1 MKREKG
7 EKAEGIEP
15 IMGKVDDALVKKGSQ
30 PSLNYEVFDTR
41 ILNLGAPKVESPIR
55 SIPLFTR
62 NGELVEKSFVQDSE
76 QVLVYDTLDYLQN
89 LPHGQEPL
97 TFEVA
102 GPRPQIFFDPSK
114 VHCAIATCGGLCP
127 GTNDVIRAIVL
138 ELHYLYKV
146 HHIFGVRYG
155 FQGFIPKYG
164 HELMAL
170 TPDVVANIHSFG
182 GTILSSSRGA
192 QDVGEIVDALD
203 RLNIR
208 ILFLIGGDGTL
219 RAADK
224 ICEEIARREL
234 RISVIV
240 IPKTI
245 DNDIPLVSRSF
256 GFDTAVEMA
265 TDAIRAAHTE
275 ALGAP
280 NGIGLVKLMGRY
292 SGFVAANA
300 ALALR
305 EVNFVLIPES
315 DFDIDGDQG
324 LMANLEDRLRSRNH
338 AVILVAEGAGQK
350 YFREEDLPRDPS
362 GNIKPGD
369 IGVFLVDRVK
379 EYFQARKVEVNL
391 KYIDPSYIIRSMPAN
406 YNDRIYCGFLG
417 QNAVHAG
424 MAGKT
429 AMLVSRWHGHYV
441 HVPIKATVGKAKEVD
456 LDSPLW
462 RSVLESTGQPP
473 LKNL

>member
-1 MKREKG
+1 MPKTEKPCIKN
-7 EKAEGIEP
+7 ERPSAFDHFDTI
-15 IMGKVDDALVKKGSQ
+15 I
-30 PSLNYEVFDTR
+30 PSLGE
-41 ILNLGAPKVESPIR
+41 AKVESPIT
-55 SIPLFTR
+55 STPLFTR
-62 NGELVEKSFVQDSE
+62 DGKLVEKSFVEDHE
-76 QVLVYDTLDYLQN
+76 KVLVYDTLEYLHQ
-89 LPHGQEPL
+89 LPPKEEPL
-97 TFEVA
+97 TFELA
-102 GPRPQIFFDPSK
+102 GPRSQIYFDPSK

-138 ELHYLYKV
+138 ELHHLYKV
-146 HHIFGVRYG
+146 RHIYGVRYG
-155 FQGFIPKYG
+155 FQGFIPKY
-164 HELMAL
+164 HHDLLRLSPEA
-170 TPDVVANIHSFG
+170 VVDIHNYG

-192 QDVGEIVDALD
+192 QDIGEIVDALD
-203 RLNIR
+203 RLNISV
-208 ILFLIGGDGTL
+208 LFLIGGDGTL
-219 RAADK
+219 RAANR
-224 ICEEIARREL
+224 ICEEITARDL
-234 RISVIV
+234 RKSVIV

-245 DNDIPLVSRSF
+245 DNDTPLVARSF

-265 TDAIRAAHTE
+265 TEAIRAAHTE

-292 SGFVAANA
+292 AGYVAANA

-305 EVNFVLIPES
+305 EANFVLIPES
-315 DFDIDGDQG
+315 DFDLDGPGG
-324 LMANLEDRLRSRNH
+324 LLAALEDRLKERGH
-338 AVILVAEGAGQK
+338 AVLLAAEGAGQK
-350 YFREEDLPRDPS
+350 FFKEEDLPRDPS

-369 IGVFLVDRVK
+369 IGIFLVDRIK
-379 EYFQARKVEVNL
+379 EYFAAKNMEINL
-391 KYIDPSYIIRSMPAN
+391 KYIDPSYMIRSMPAN

-441 HVPIKATVGKAKEVD
+441 HVPIKAAVGKGKEVD

-473 LKNL
+473 LKNV

>member
-1 MKREKG
+1 MEDFMKVG
-7 EKAEGIEP
+7 G
-15 IMGKVDDALVKKGSQ
+15 VTVKDER
-30 PSLNYEVFDTR
+30 PTEFPVFDTR
-41 ILNLGAPKVESPIR
+41 IPSLGVPKVDSPIC

-62 NGELVEKSFVQDSE
+62 EGKLVERSFISDAE
-76 QVLVYDTLDYLQN
+76 RVLVYDSLDYLQQ
-89 LPHGQEPL
+89 LAPGETPL
-97 TFEVA
+97 TFESA
-102 GPRPQIFFDPSK
+102 GPRAKIYFDPSK
-114 VHCAIATCGGLCP
+114 VQCAIATCGGLCP

-138 ELHYLYKV
+138 ELYHLYKV
-146 HHIFGVRYG
+146 RHIFGVRYG

-164 HELMAL
+164 HELMKLA
-170 TPDVVANIHSFG
+170 PEDVVNIHSFG
-182 GTILSSSRGA
+182 GTILASSRGP
-192 QDVGEIVDALD
+192 QDIGEIVDALE

-224 ICEEIARREL
+224 ICEEIANRDL

-292 SGFVAANA
+292 SGFVAASA

-315 DFDIDGDQG
+315 DFDLEGEFG
-324 LMANLEDRLRSRNH
+324 LLACLEKRLKERNH
-338 AVILVAEGAGQK
+338 AVIVVAEGAGQK
-350 YFREEDLPRDPS
+350 FFKEEELPRDAS

-369 IGVFLVDRVK
+369 IGLLLVERINA
-379 EYFQARKVEVNL
+379 YFRARNMEVNL

-429 AMLVSRWHGHYV
+429 AMLVSRWHGHFV
-441 HVPIKATVGKAKEVD
+441 HVPIKAAVGKIKEVD

-473 LKNL
+473 LKNP

>member
-1 MKREKG
+1 MAYEFIDTGITSLG
-7 EKAEGIEP
+7 EP
-15 IMGKVDDALVKKGSQ
+15 
-30 PSLNYEVFDTR
+30 R
-41 ILNLGAPKVESPIR
+41 VESPIR
-55 SIPLFTR
+55 HYAMVNRLGQVI
-62 NGELVEKSFVQDSE
+62 EKSFVQDDD
-76 QVLVYDTLDYLQN
+76 QILVYDSREYLAGLN
-89 LPHGQEPL
+89 PGEEPL
-97 TFEVA
+97 YFELA
-102 GPRPQIFFDPSK
+102 GPRAQIYFDPSK

-138 ELHYLYKV
+138 ELHHLYKV
-146 HHIFGVRYG
+146 RHIYGVRYG
-155 FQGFIPKYG
+155 FQGFIPHYG
-164 HELMAL
+164 HTLMNL
-170 TPDVVANIHSFG
+170 TPEMVANIHIFG
-182 GTILSSSRGA
+182 GTILSSSRGP
-192 QDVGEIVDALD
+192 QDIGEIVDALD
-203 RLNIR
+203 RLNIQ

-219 RAADK
+219 RAANL
-224 ICEEIARREL
+224 IWEEILRREL
-234 RISVIV
+234 RIGVIV

-245 DNDIPLVSRSF
+245 DNDIALVSRSF

-265 TDAIRAAHTE
+265 TEAIRAAHTE

-292 SGFVAANA
+292 SGFIAATA

-305 EVNFVLIPES
+305 EVNFVLIPEA
-315 DFDIDGDQG
+315 DFDIDGPQS
-324 LMANLEDRLRSRNH
+324 LIHHLEARLQERSH

-362 GNIKPGD
+362 GNVRPGE
-369 IGVFLVDRVK
+369 IGLFLVEKIKD
-379 EYFQARKVEVNL
+379 YFCSQGLELNL
-391 KYIDPSYIIRSMPAN
+391 KYIDPSYLIRSMPAN

-424 MAGKT
+424 MAGKSG
-429 AMLVSRWHGHYV
+429 LLISRWRSHYV
-441 HVPIKATVGKAKEVD
+441 HIPIKAAVGRRKEVD

>member
-1 MKREKG
+1 MEKG
-7 EKAEGIEP
+7 KVFSTDQDSAGSYDHFDTLINSLGEA
-15 IMGKVDDALVKKGSQ
+15 KVD
-30 PSLNYEVFDTR
+30 
-41 ILNLGAPKVESPIR
+41 SPIR
-55 SIPLFTR
+55 RIPLFTR
-62 NGELVEKSFVQDSE
+62 DGKLLEKSFVKDE
-76 QVLVYDTLDYLQN
+76 QKVLVYDTLDYLEQ
-89 LPHGQEPL
+89 LSPGQVPL
-97 TFEVA
+97 TFELA
-102 GPRPQIFFDPSK
+102 GPRDQIFYDPSK

-138 ELHYLYKV
+138 ELHHLYKV
-146 HHIFGVRYG
+146 RHIYGVRYG

-164 HELMAL
+164 HDLLRL
-170 TPDVVANIHSFG
+170 TPEEVVNIHNYG

-192 QDVGEIVDALD
+192 QDIGEIVDALD
-203 RLNIR
+203 RLNISV
-208 ILFLIGGDGTL
+208 LFLIGGDGTL
-219 RAADK
+219 RAANR
-224 ICEEIARREL
+224 ICEEIAAREL
-234 RISVIV
+234 KKSVIV

-245 DNDIPLVSRSF
+245 DNDIPLVARSF

-292 SGFVAANA
+292 AGFVAANA
-300 ALALR
+300 CLALR

-315 DFDIDGDQG
+315 DFDMDGDQG
-324 LMANLEDRLRSRNH
+324 LLASLEVRLRERGH
-338 AVILVAEGAGQK
+338 AVILAAEGAGQK
-350 YFREEDLPRDPS
+350 FFKQEDLPRDPS

-369 IGVFLVDRVK
+369 IGAFLSDRIK
-379 EYFQARKVEVNL
+379 EHLTAKKMEVNL
-391 KYIDPSYIIRSMPAN
+391 KYIDPSYMIRSMPAN

-441 HVPIKATVGKAKEVD
+441 HVPIKATVGKTKAVD

-473 LKNL
+473 LKNV

>member
-1 MKREKG
+1 MEDF
-7 EKAEGIEP
+7 
-15 IMGKVDDALVKKGSQ
+15 MDKVRPALIKNER
-30 PSLNYEVFDTR
+30 PSEFPRFDTHVPS
-41 ILNLGAPKVESPIR
+41 LGAPKVDSPIR
-55 SIPLFTR
+55 NIPLFTR
-62 NGELVEKSFVQDSE
+62 EGKLVEKSFVSDNE
-76 QVLVYDTLDYLQN
+76 RVLVYDSLDYLEQ
-89 LPHGQEPL
+89 LAPDEAPL
-97 TFEVA
+97 TFELA
-102 GPRPQIFFDPSK
+102 GPRAKIYFDPSK

-138 ELHYLYKV
+138 ELYHLYKV
-146 HHIFGVRYG
+146 RHVFGVRYG

-164 HELMAL
+164 HAL
-170 TPDVVANIHSFG
+170 ITLSPEEVVNIHSFG
-182 GTILSSSRGA
+182 GTILSSSRGP
-192 QDVGEIVDALD
+192 QDIGEIVDALD

-219 RAADK
+219 RAANK
-224 ICEEIARREL
+224 ICEEIASRDL
-234 RISVIV
+234 RVSVIV

-300 ALALR
+300 SLALR

-315 DFDIDGDQG
+315 DFDLDGEHG
-324 LMANLEDRLRSRNH
+324 LLANLEMRLKERNH

-350 YFREEDLPRDPS
+350 FFKEEDLQRDPS

-369 IGVFLVDRVK
+369 IGVLLVDK
-379 EYFQARKVEVNL
+379 IQEYFRNKNMETNL

-417 QNAVHAG
+417 QNGVHAG

-441 HVPIKATVGKAKEVD
+441 HVPIKASVGKAKEVD

-473 LKNL
+473 LKNP